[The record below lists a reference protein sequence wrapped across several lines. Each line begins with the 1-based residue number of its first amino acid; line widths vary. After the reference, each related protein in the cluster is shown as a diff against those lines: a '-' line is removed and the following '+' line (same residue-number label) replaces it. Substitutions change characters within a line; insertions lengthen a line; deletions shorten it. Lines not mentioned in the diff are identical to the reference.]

1 MFLQL
6 TVNFRRILAIS
17 LIFLTLFLGTALG
30 SDRALAEVSQP
41 EVDIPGEVMDDT
53 EYESAKANRRELQA
67 ELSKQA
73 AKVNSSSD
81 TASEKL
87 NLDEITPEPL
97 KDDK

>member
-6 TVNFRRILAIS
+6 TVNFRRILAIG
-17 LIFLTLFLGTALG
+17 LIFLTLFLGTAVA
-30 SDRALAEVSQP
+30 SDRALAEVSQS

-73 AKVNSSSD
+73 AEANSNPES
-81 TASEKL
+81 ASEKL
-87 NLDEITPEPL
+87 NLDEITPPPL
-97 KDDK
+97 KDNK